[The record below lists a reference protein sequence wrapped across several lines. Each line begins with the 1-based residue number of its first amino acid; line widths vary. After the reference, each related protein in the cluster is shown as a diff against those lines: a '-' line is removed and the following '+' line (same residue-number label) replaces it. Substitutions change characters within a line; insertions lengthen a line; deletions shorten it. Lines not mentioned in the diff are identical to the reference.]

1 MSSHLVQPRFE
12 KPGVPVTRD
21 GTMPPMRRR
30 LLNLVTLLSLLL
42 CAATTGLWVRS
53 YRAVDVVHLASA
65 RWYRAVS
72 GGGGVALSSL
82 TYLTR
87 RGDFR
92 SGGYKGGRL
101 VVYTETSQH
110 YRFAWVD
117 RNGNPP
123 PRWSRRT
130 LALYDPRA
138 VQTFAWVPPDALL
151 PHTWAVAQPA
161 GATFDNATYQCEEK
175 WFVGT
180 TAWLPY
186 WLPAALASILPAS
199 FAVKVRRRRAAR
211 SGSSLCFRCGY
222 DLTAN
227 VSGVCPECGTPW

>member
-1 MSSHLVQPRFE
+1 V
-12 KPGVPVTRD
+12 K
-21 GTMPPMRRR
+21 RR
-30 LLNLVTLLSLLL
+30 LLNLLTALSLLL
-42 CAATTGLWVRS
+42 CVAAIVLWVRS

-101 VVYTETSQH
+101 VSYTETPQH
-110 YRFAWVD
+110 YRLAWVD
-117 RNGNPP
+117 RSGNSP

-138 VQTFAWVPPDALL
+138 VQTFAWVPPDGLL
-151 PHTWAVAQPA
+151 PHAWAVEQRA

-175 WFVGT
+175 WYVGT
-180 TAWLPY
+180 TVWVPY
-186 WLPAALASILPAS
+186 WLPTALASILPVS
-199 FAVKVRRRRAAR
+199 FAVKVWRRRAAR
-211 SGSSLCFRCGY
+211 PGSSRCSACGY

-227 VSGVCPECGTPW
+227 VSGVCPECGTPR